1 MDYIKIG
8 NIINTHGLKGELK
21 IKSYSDF
28 DAQRYQ
34 KGKTVYIN
42 YEGRYLPF
50 CVASY
55 RVHKGFPLVSF
66 ENAQGIN
73 DVEKYKKCTIYI
85 SAADRQSLKKGEYYR
100 DELVGLKVIDEQQN
114 LIGIVSAVEETCP
127 GQSRLRITREEQKDG
142 LVPYI
147 PVFIKKVDMEQKI
160 ITIHK
165 EEGLL

>member
-34 KGKTVYIN
+34 KGKTIYIN
-42 YEGRYLPF
+42 YEGLYLPF

-55 RVHKGFPLVSF
+55 RMHKGFPLVSF
-66 ENAQGIN
+66 ENAQDIN
-73 DVEKYKKCTIYI
+73 AVEKYKECMIYI
-85 SAADRQSLKKGEYYR
+85 NAADRQSLKKGEYYR

-127 GQSRLRITREEQKDG
+127 GQSRLRIKREEQKDG
-142 LVPYI
+142 LVPFI